1 VGCHTSHTRT
11 AASRPRAAERAPPHR
26 IRLSGR
32 PPGSFSSARA
42 AAASR
47 SRSESHSR
55 GARHHCG
62 VARRL
67 GGREARE
74 RRPRRGRWRQSTL
87 ACHMLRSLRPRCRQR
102 QLPLPPPRLPRI
114 ATLPPRTTSESGR
127 PAPPHAGRHVESVC
141 RVVRIRVSA
150 RSPAPLPHQQLRS
163 TREGCAGDI
172 QGKER
177 HGEAQ
182 VQRFN
187 NQQTKK
193 SFRPARLGTALRAST
208 AINTA
213 GATRAILQADAGRR
227 RPAMGQA
234 VLIAVDAGAG
244 CGLSRWRRADGG
256 SCGPA
261 GGAGDPGPS
270 DRLPIRSAYV
280 YAASIIKLGP

>member
-1 VGCHTSHTRT
+1 MGCHTSHTRT

-87 ACHMLRSLRPRCRQR
+87 ACRCGRCGRGADSASYRRPLRACPASPHC
-102 QLPLPPPRLPRI
+102 PP
-114 ATLPPRTTSESGR
+114 A
-127 PAPPHAGRHVESVC
+127 RHPS
-141 RVVRIRVSA
+141 RVVRRPRTPPRRVSMPCGA
-150 RSPAPLPHQQLRS
+150 HSRVGPLTSSTSPRS

-227 RPAMGQA
+227 RPAMGS
-234 VLIAVDAGAG
+234 DGAG
-244 CGLSRWRRADGG
+244 GVDRRRRGGRLRTEPVAAGRRWQLRAGRR
-256 SCGPA
+256 
-261 GGAGDPGPS
+261 
-270 DRLPIRSAYV
+270 RW
-280 YAASIIKLGP
+280 

>member
-1 VGCHTSHTRT
+1 MGCHTSHTRT

-87 ACHMLRSLRPRCRQR
+87 ACRCGRCGRGADSASYRHPLRACPASPHCPPARHPSRVGRRPRTQAATSSQYAVWCAFACR
-102 QLPLPPPRLPRI
+102 
-114 ATLPPRTTSESGR
+114 
-127 PAPPHAGRHVESVC
+127 
-141 RVVRIRVSA
+141 
-150 RSPAPLPHQQLRS
+150 LPHQQLRS

-227 RPAMGQA
+227 RPAMGS
-234 VLIAVDAGAG
+234 DGAG
-244 CGLSRWRRADGG
+244 GVDRRRRGGRLRTEPVAAGRRWQLRAGRR
-256 SCGPA
+256 
-261 GGAGDPGPS
+261 
-270 DRLPIRSAYV
+270 RW
-280 YAASIIKLGP
+280 